1 MKSNRDNLLPAI
13 VERPIQ
19 YVAQTLPSIAYS
31 GPGEIHG
38 EPIVPL
44 SHYLWILRLH
54 RWKIVIFV
62 AACVLSTVIISSRLV
77 RLYEATATIDI
88 DRQTPPGIIG
98 EEAARSAVNDADQF
112 LATQVKLIQSDSVLR
127 PVALRYKLLEREDAL
142 SDADRSKS
150 SAREDA
156 PIILKNLKV
165 TRPPNTYLLLV
176 NYRSADPRLAA
187 DVANAITQSY
197 IMHTFDLRFR
207 ASSSL
212 STFMEKQ
219 IEELHAKMERST
231 GALVVFEKELNVI
244 NPEEKTSILSSRL
257 LQLNTEYTNAQADR
271 VRKEAE
277 SLSVDDNSM
286 EAALASVQGD
296 SLRKLLE
303 HLNEAQEKFAQ
314 VGGQYGAN
322 HPEYR
327 KAAAQV
333 AEVERLLEKTR
344 QNIADRVNVGHR
356 EAVSRE
362 GMLRAAVAETKAEFD
377 KLNARSFEYQQLKRE
392 AEGDKK
398 LYEELVR
405 RIKEAGINASFQ
417 NSSIRLADAARP
429 PVKAVFPDIPLNA
442 ILALLFSSLLAVG
455 AAVLHDLLDTTVRS
469 AEDVSR
475 ALNLAMLGTLPA
487 VKNWSKRLSAVITK
501 GNTLGSAALAADP
514 LEDHALA
521 GFTESVRT
529 LRNNILLA
537 DFDRRLRTIL
547 VTSPSPAEGKST
559 IAAHLA
565 IAHAEQGKKTL
576 LIDGDLRRPS
586 VHRKFGFNPSAGL
599 SSVLLEEV
607 KWPQV
612 LFKPEGLPALDILPA
627 GPSSHRASE
636 MIGAGMTDLLDEIS
650 QEYDLVILDAPPLL
664 GFAEAL
670 QMSTSVDGVLV
681 VARAGETNRKAI
693 ASVVS
698 TLNRLRVNVLGLVLN
713 EVKRDTSD
721 GYYYY
726 GHYGK
731 YYQAKASDE
740 DLQAVS

>member
-1 MKSNRDNLLPAI
+1 
-13 VERPIQ
+13 
-19 YVAQTLPSIAYS
+19 
-31 GPGEIHG
+31 
-38 EPIVPL
+38 
-44 SHYLWILRLH
+44 
-54 RWKIVIFV
+54 
-62 AACVLSTVIISSRLV
+62 
-77 RLYEATATIDI
+77 
-88 DRQTPPGIIG
+88 
-98 EEAARSAVNDADQF
+98 
-112 LATQVKLIQSDSVLR
+112 VLR
-127 PVALRYKLLEREDAL
+127 PVALRYDLLNAEHALAGSDSAKLA
-142 SDADRSKS
+142 
-150 SAREDA
+150 ARQDA
-156 PIILKNLKV
+156 PIVLKNLKV

-176 NYRSADPRLAA
+176 NYRSANPRLAA
-187 DVANAITQSY
+187 DVANAVTDSY

-212 STFMEKQ
+212 ATFMEKQ

-271 VRKEAE
+271 VRQEAE
-277 SLSVDDNSM
+277 SLAVGDNSM
-286 EAALASVQGD
+286 EAALASAQGE

-303 HLNEAQEKFAQ
+303 HLNEVQEKFAQ
-314 VGGQYGAN
+314 IAGQYGAN

-333 AEVERLLEKTR
+333 AEVQRLLEKTR
-344 QNIADRVNVGHR
+344 QNIAERVSVGHR

-362 GMLRAAVAETKAEFD
+362 GMLKAAVAETKSEFD

-417 NSSIRLADAARP
+417 NSSIRLADPARP
-429 PVKAVFPDIPLNA
+429 PVKAVFPDILLNSV
-442 ILALLFSSLLAVG
+442 LALLFSALLAMG
-455 AAVLHDLLDTTVRS
+455 AAVLHDVLDNTVRS

-475 ALNLAMLGTLPA
+475 VLNLAMLGTLPA
-487 VKNWSKRLSAVITK
+487 VKNWSKRLSAVITN
-501 GNTLGSAALAADP
+501 GNRMGTAAGAPEEQAIS
-514 LEDHALA
+514 
-521 GFTESVRT
+521 GYTEAVRT

-537 DFDRRLRTIL
+537 DFDRRLRTIM
-547 VTSPSPAEGKST
+547 VTSPAPAEGKST

-586 VHRKFGFNPSAGL
+586 VHRKFAFSPSAGL

-612 LFKPEGLPALDILPA
+612 LFKPEGLATLDILPA
-627 GPSSHRASE
+627 GPASHRASE
-636 MIGAGMTDLLDEIS
+636 MVGAGMADLLDEIS

-693 ASVVS
+693 GSVVS

-721 GYYYY
+721 SYYYY

-731 YYQAKASDE
+731 YYQAKESEA
-740 DLQAVS
+740 DLQAVR

>member
-1 MKSNRDNLLPAI
+1 MLPAI

-31 GPGEIHG
+31 GPGEIYG

>member
-1 MKSNRDNLLPAI
+1 MKNNRDNLPAI

-19 YVAQTLPSIAYS
+19 YLAQPMPTLTY
-31 GPGEIHG
+31 GPAEADA
-38 EPIVPL
+38 EPTAPL
-44 SHYLWILRLH
+44 SHYLWILKLH
-54 RWKIVIFV
+54 RWKILIFI
-62 AACVLSTVIISSRLV
+62 AACALATLIVSARLV
-77 RLYEATATIDI
+77 PLYEATATIDI

-98 EEAARSAVNDADQF
+98 QEAARSALTDSDQF

-127 PVALRYKLLEREDAL
+127 PVALRYGLDSAQAL
-142 SDADRSKS
+142 SAADMAKLAAS
-150 SAREDA
+150 REA
-156 PIILKNLKV
+156 PIFLKKLTV

-176 NYRSADPRLAA
+176 SYRSADPRLAA
-187 DVANAITQSY
+187 DVANAVTQSY

-207 ASSSL
+207 ASASL

-277 SLSVDDNSM
+277 SISVDGESM
-286 EAALASVQGD
+286 EAALASPQGE

-303 HLNEAQEKFAQ
+303 HLNEVEEKFAQ

-333 AEVERLLEKTR
+333 AEVKRLLEKTR
-344 QNIADRVNVGHR
+344 QNIAERVTVGHTQ
-356 EAVSRE
+356 AVSRE
-362 GMLRAAVAETKAEFD
+362 TMLRAAVAETKSEFD

-429 PVKAVFPDIPLNA
+429 PVKPVSPDVTLNTL
-442 ILALLFSSLLAVG
+442 LALVFSSLLAAA
-455 AAVLHDLLDTTVRS
+455 AAVLHDLLDDTVRS
-469 AEDVSR
+469 ADDVSR
-475 ALNLAMLGTLPA
+475 ALKVPMLGTLPA
-487 VKNWSKRLSAVITK
+487 VKNWSKRLSLVITNGGLGK
-501 GNTLGSAALAADP
+501 GALVSGSTDDRAIAA
-514 LEDHALA
+514 
-521 GFTESVRT
+521 FTESVRT
-529 LRNNILLA
+529 LRNSILLA

-547 VTSPSPAEGKST
+547 VTSASPAEGKST

-576 LIDGDLRRPS
+576 LVDGDLRRPS
-586 VHRKFGFNPSAGL
+586 VHRKFGFTAHAGL
-599 SSVLLEEV
+599 SSVLLGEV

-612 LFKPEGLPALDILPA
+612 LFKPEDLPDLDILPS

-636 MIGAGMTDLLDEIS
+636 MVGAGISDLLDEIS

-670 QMSTSVDGVLV
+670 QMSTAVDGVLV
-681 VARAGETNRKAI
+681 VARSGGTNRKAI

-713 EVKRDTSD
+713 EVKRDSSE
-721 GYYYY
+721 GYYHY

-731 YYQAKASDE
+731 YYQAKESE
-740 DLQAVS
+740 EELQAVR